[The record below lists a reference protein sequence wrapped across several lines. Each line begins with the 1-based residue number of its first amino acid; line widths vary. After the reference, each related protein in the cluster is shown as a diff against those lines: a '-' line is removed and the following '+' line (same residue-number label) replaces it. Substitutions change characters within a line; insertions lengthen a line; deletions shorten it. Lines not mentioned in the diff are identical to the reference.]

1 MFPVYIGSPLSEID
15 CSRALTAE
23 IIRMNIQRRACALQI
38 YISNPSKNSQAN
50 ATHLHA
56 VSAIAAKVNG
66 FEVKLW
72 LLSLLNFVELN
83 VEACGENVLQVVFKV
98 CGHVASYECDA
109 LLMLVF

>member
-1 MFPVYIGSPLSEID
+1 MPCKYILATP
-15 CSRALTAE
+15 
-23 IIRMNIQRRACALQI
+23 Q
-38 YISNPSKNSQAN
+38 KNSQAN

-72 LLSLLNFVELN
+72 LLSLLNFVESN
-83 VEACGENVLQVVFKV
+83 VEARGENVLQVVLKV
-98 CGHVASYECDA
+98 CGHVASYKGDA